1 MDKMRIKALYTDQL
15 DKVVGGSNNDDGEG
29 DRFTTMEDF
38 CQSCHKL
45 TIFKAYDGGRIKCTE
60 CENWYFDF

>member
-38 CQSCHKL
+38 C
-45 TIFKAYDGGRIKCTE
+45 
-60 CENWYFDF
+60 